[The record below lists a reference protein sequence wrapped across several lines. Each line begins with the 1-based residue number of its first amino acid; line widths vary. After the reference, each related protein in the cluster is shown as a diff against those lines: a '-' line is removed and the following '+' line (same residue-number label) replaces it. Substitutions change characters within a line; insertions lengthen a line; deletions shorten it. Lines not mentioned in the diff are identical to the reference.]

1 MLFGVFAKHS
11 PESCPMS
18 NETSKETFLEL
29 KNKLD
34 TEMKKYNINE
44 IVEFY
49 MSVLEHQW
57 IIIIDAIHAHEIE
70 KLCIDVG
77 IASTSVVKIV
87 PLNRYDEIRQ
97 KIKFKKK

>member
-1 MLFGVFAKHS
+1 MLFGVFATHS
-11 PESCPMS
+11 PESCPMN
-18 NETSKETFLEL
+18 NEASKETFLEL

-34 TEMKKYNINE
+34 LEMKKYNINK

-57 IIIIDAIHAHEIE
+57 IIIIDAIHAHDIE

-77 IASTSVVKIV
+77 IASTSIVKIV
-87 PLNRYDEIRQ
+87 PLNQYDEVIK

>member
-11 PESCPMS
+11 PESCPMN
-18 NETSKETFLEL
+18 NEISKETFLEL

-77 IASTSVVKIV
+77 IASTSRVKIV
-87 PLNRYDEIRQ
+87 PLSLYDDVTQ
-97 KIKFKKK
+97 KIKFEKK

>member
-11 PESCPMS
+11 PESCPMN
-18 NETSKETFLEL
+18 NEISKETFLEL
-29 KNKLD
+29 KNKLY

-77 IASTSVVKIV
+77 IASTSRVKIV
-87 PLNRYDEIRQ
+87 PLSLYDDVTQ
-97 KIKFKKK
+97 KIKFEKK